1 MLDPLVPVAA
11 YGAVL
16 ALAGLLRR
24 RRALESL
31 RPWQRAAK
39 KVGLRGIEAH
49 APLFRVPHLVGRD
62 LAHRRVHIERHENQ
76 HRHAVTRV
84 LVAGNSGISLHPARW
99 HTTAERR
106 RDELGDERFDDHVWV
121 HGPPEIVRA
130 LLDAETRDIVRH
142 LLGGRLEMPGRRP
155 LAVSEA
161 AMANGELS
169 VTLVEHTTP
178 PSVHK
183 LEEAIETLLELAQR
197 LERPPEVASRLAAN
211 LEHEP
216 HWRVRLRGLEVLAT
230 NYPTDPATISA
241 MRHGLRDQHPTV
253 RLQAAVT
260 LGEEGRDTLLAIAT
274 GDVDDGDSARAIE
287 LLGERLPA
295 ALALSLVRQALQT
308 GRVGT
313 ADAGLSALG
322 RVKSAEAGELL
333 SKVLASES
341 GRLALAAAHALGERG
356 APDGEPPLLAALQRD
371 EPDLL
376 IPVAEALGRCGSAH
390 AVLPLQ
396 ELAEVASP
404 ELRRAALKSVTTIQ
418 SRLTGT
424 SPGQLSL
431 ADARSGELTL
441 ADDDPRGRLSLPA
454 MSAAASDASREEPAE
469 PPTAEPTTNRGE
481 CEVSAEPA
489 EADRAPRDRAGD
501 VSAR

>member
-1 MLDPLVPVAA
+1 MLDPLVPAAA

-39 KVGLRGIEAH
+39 KAGLRDIEAH

-62 LAHRRVHIERHENQ
+62 LAHRQVHIERHENQ
-76 HRHAVTRV
+76 RRHEVTRV
-84 LVAGNSGISLHPARW
+84 LVAGNSGISLHAARW
-99 HTTAERR
+99 ITTGERR
-106 RDELGDERFDDHVWV
+106 REIELGDERFDDHVWV

-130 LLDAETRDIVRH
+130 LLDAETRDIVRR
-142 LLGGRLEMPGRRP
+142 LLGGRLELPGRRP
-155 LAVSEA
+155 LAVSDV

-216 HWRVRLRGLEVLAT
+216 QWRVRLRGLELLAT
-230 NYPTDPATISA
+230 NYPNDPATIAA
-241 MRHGLRDQHPTV
+241 MRHGLRDRHAAVQ
-253 RLQAAVT
+253 LQAAVA
-260 LGEEGRDTLLAIAT
+260 LGEEGRDTLLAIAA
-274 GDVDDGDSARAIE
+274 GDVDDDSARAIE

-295 ALALSLVRQALQT
+295 ELALSLLRQALQT
-308 GRVGT
+308 GRVAT
-313 ADAGLSALG
+313 ADASLRALG
-322 RVKSAEAGELL
+322 RVTSAEAGELL

-341 GRLALAAAHALGERG
+341 GRLALAAAYALGERG
-356 APDGEPPLLAALQRD
+356 APDGEPALLAALQRD

-390 AVLPLQ
+390 AVLPLM
-396 ELAEVASP
+396 EVAEVANP
-404 ELRRAALKSVTTIQ
+404 ELRRAAEKSVAMIQ
-418 SRLTGT
+418 SRLIGT
-424 SPGQLSL
+424 EPGQLTL
-431 ADARSGELTL
+431 TDLRSGELSL

-454 MSAAASDASREEPAE
+454 APAQG
-469 PPTAEPTTNRGE
+469 GE
-481 CEVSAEPA
+481 
-489 EADRAPRDRAGD
+489 
-501 VSAR
+501 